1 MSEWQPGKPVK
12 TRDDA
17 TAWRTWIKIRKLE
30 QQRERRA
37 QERRIDYY
45 PSREALEVILDQTH
59 DAPGGDFASVINRI
73 IEEWAEFPEFQLP
86 EHFAVK
92 KL

>member
-17 TAWRTWIKIRKLE
+17 TAWRTWIKARKLE

-37 QERRIDYY
+37 KLRRIDYY
-45 PSREALEVILDQTH
+45 PSREALEVILD
-59 DAPGGDFASVINRI
+59 ACNNGYGGDFASVINRI

-86 EHFAVK
+86 EHFSGK
-92 KL
+92 KR